1 MWFVKGPSQIVQ
13 IMSDPKTFDFEP
25 MKNMALQRILGLPG
39 RIIDVA
45 NRDDSGVSRKPL
57 PGSTV
62 PHEKRFN
69 YMERQATKDFTRPAS
84 HAALVEKFEDG
95 LYNWVQNCSIGDEW
109 TSYPDLYPFIRTILF
124 RATTDAFYGPQL
136 LEMSPHLEEDIW
148 KFDANVPFLAK
159 GLPGFLNR
167 SAIKVRQKCT
177 EAFRAWR
184 ASALQETAD
193 QLPEWN
199 EKSGLKTTT
208 LRKEVFQ
215 HFKEWDDTSCASSDL
230 AVLFG

>member
-45 NRDDSGVSRKPL
+45 NRDDSGVTRKPL

-84 HAALVEKFEDG
+84 HAALVENFEHG
-95 LYNWVQNCSIGDEW
+95 LYKWVQNCSIGNEW
-109 TSYPDLYPFIRTILF
+109 TSYPDLYLFIRSILF
-124 RATTDAFYGPQL
+124 RVTTDAFYGPQL
-136 LEMSPHLEEDIW
+136 LETSPHLEEDIW
-148 KFDANVPFLAK
+148 KFDANVPSLAK
-159 GLPGFLNR
+159 GLPKFLNR

-177 EAFRAWR
+177 EAFRMWR